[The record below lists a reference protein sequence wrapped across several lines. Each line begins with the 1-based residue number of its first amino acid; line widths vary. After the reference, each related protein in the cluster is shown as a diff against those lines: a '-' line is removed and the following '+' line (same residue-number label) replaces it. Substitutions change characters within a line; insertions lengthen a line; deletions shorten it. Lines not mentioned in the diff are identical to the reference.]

1 MSMNSKSLLGSISKA
16 SPLATP
22 LEMMYTRDH

>member
-1 MSMNSKSLLGSISKA
+1 MMEFLHGQVTA

-22 LEMMYTRDH
+22 LEKQELELTGRGR